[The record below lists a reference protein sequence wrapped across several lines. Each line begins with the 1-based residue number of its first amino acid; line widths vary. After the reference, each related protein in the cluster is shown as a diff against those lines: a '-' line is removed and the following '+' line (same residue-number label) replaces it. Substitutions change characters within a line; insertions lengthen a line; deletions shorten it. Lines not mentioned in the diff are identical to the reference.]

1 MAVIGDSGGAAVVR
15 QFQQI
20 FASRHILY
28 WHTQKRCVKNGKELQ
43 GEESSSLESI
53 RLTQIFNNMDVMHGE
68 RRMTGFTVIYQQVSI
83 TFELKC

>member
-1 MAVIGDSGGAAVVR
+1 MMAVIGDSGGAAVVR

-43 GEESSSLESI
+43 EEESSSLESI
-53 RLTQIFNNMDVMHGE
+53 RLT
-68 RRMTGFTVIYQQVSI
+68 
-83 TFELKC
+83 